1 MDYIVKVPE
10 FDEKDA
16 VVFIS
21 KWYKSTGD
29 KVTRGELIA
38 DADSD
43 TVMCE
48 IVAPVSGVINT
59 IFVAEG
65 KGTRI
70 GGQIASIY
78 VPDDSSTFATSET
91 VKAPAK
97 AELEGTF
104 NDSPIA
110 TNATIESGSGTEDIT
125 SHTAP
130 QQSLQNEK
138 IIEESVE
145 QVIEAEKEELEK
157 EIIEEIIEVEEEKEE
172 LQRELDD
179 IKDEIDATAAFTSK
193 EFEKQEE
200 AEIKQKLEEEV
211 ENVRIAEAEIDAEI
225 AFGGV
230 VDGDKSP
237 EKTLNENISKIKNE
251 TGLSATEILHNIEQ
265 NKDFH
270 TYHNDQADV
279 DQANRLSKIISD
291 DKPATDPELW
301 NKVKRIDDITEKIKE
316 LNEVELS
323 FANRRLLASNSAV
336 ISTVINEIDMTAIID
351 AAKFFGDEFYDKY
364 SLHLGF
370 TAFIL
375 KALVKALKLYPM
387 FNAYIVD
394 NEKAVYKQNYDISI
408 VTQGL
413 DSSPAPVIRS
423 VDNKNIH
430 ELQKYVTLLSKR
442 AQSGELTLEES
453 SGATFTLI
461 NAGTYGS
468 LLGSDVVTHP
478 QIAALT
484 MHKVC
489 NRAVV
494 YDGDIVAK
502 PMMYIS
508 MSFDHRI
515 ANSQAASMFLDTVK
529 RLSENLSWMAL
540 GI

>member
-21 KWYKSTGD
+21 KWYKSAGD

-48 IVAPVSGVINT
+48 IVAPETGVLNT
-59 IFVAEG
+59 IFIAEG
-65 KGTRI
+65 KATRI

-104 NDSPIA
+104 NDSPLE
-110 TNATIESGSGTEDIT
+110 TNATIESGSITEDIT
-125 SHTAP
+125 SNTAP
-130 QQSLQNEK
+130 QQSLQNEE

-145 QVIEAEKEELEK
+145 QI
-157 EIIEEIIEVEEEKEE
+157 IIEEGKEE

-179 IKDEIDATAAFTSK
+179 IKDEIDATVAFTSK
-193 EFEKQEE
+193 ELEKQEE
-200 AEIKQKLEEEV
+200 AEKEEILEKEI
-211 ENVRIAEAEIDAEI
+211 ENVREAEAEIDAEI

-230 VDGDKSP
+230 IEGDKSP
-237 EKTLNENISKIKNE
+237 EKVLNENISRIKKE
-251 TGLSATEILHNIEQ
+251 TGLSATEILHDIEQ

-279 DQANRLSKIISD
+279 DQANKLSKIISD
-291 DKPATDPELW
+291 DRPATDPDLW

-468 LLGSDVVTHP
+468 LLGSDAVTHP

-494 YDGDIVAK
+494 YDGNIVAK